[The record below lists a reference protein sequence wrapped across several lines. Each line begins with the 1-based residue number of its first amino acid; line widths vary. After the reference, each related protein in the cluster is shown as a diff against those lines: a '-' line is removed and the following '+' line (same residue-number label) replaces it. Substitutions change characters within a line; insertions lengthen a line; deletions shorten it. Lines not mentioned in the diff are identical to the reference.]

1 MQKNPLLLDHQ
12 LCFRLYKTSRAIIR
26 IYQPILEKIGLTY
39 PQYLVMLVLWEV
51 KIIDF
56 KALSNRLELKT
67 GTLTPIIQKL
77 EKLGYITKEKHESDQ
92 RKIHLVISE
101 KGQSL
106 EKEAQKIPETLAKAT
121 GVDYDNYLKYVKWL
135 DELGD
140 VMNEANKKQKG

>member
-1 MQKNPLLLDHQ
+1 MYSNPLLLNHQ

-39 PQYLVMLVLWEV
+39 PQYLVMLVMWEEE
-51 KIIDF
+51 IIDF
-56 KALSNRLELKT
+56 KDLSHKLELKT

-77 EKLGYITKEKHESDQ
+77 EKLGYITKEKHLRDH
-92 RKIHLVISE
+92 RRIHLVITE
-101 KGQSL
+101 KGWSL
-106 EKEAQKIPETLAKAT
+106 EKKAQKIPEALAMAT
-121 GVDYDNYLKYVKWL
+121 GIDYDNYLKYVKWL